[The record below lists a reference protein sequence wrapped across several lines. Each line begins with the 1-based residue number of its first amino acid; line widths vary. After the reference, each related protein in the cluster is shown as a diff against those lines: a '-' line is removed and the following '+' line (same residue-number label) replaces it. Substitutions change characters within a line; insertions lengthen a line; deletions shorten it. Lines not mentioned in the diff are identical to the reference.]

1 MKKIKFT
8 ILILILV
15 EAITILLQTIN
26 NNMLN
31 SELNTANKRAM
42 CLQLTFDAEYITKD
56 CEQFFDENTVKSYNS
71 YFETVDNEET
81 NY

>member
-1 MKKIKFT
+1 
-8 ILILILV
+8 
-15 EAITILLQTIN
+15 
-26 NNMLN
+26 MLN

-42 CLQLTFDAEYITKD
+42 CLQLTFNAEYITKD
-56 CEQFFDENTVKSYNS
+56 CEQFFDEDTVKSYNS